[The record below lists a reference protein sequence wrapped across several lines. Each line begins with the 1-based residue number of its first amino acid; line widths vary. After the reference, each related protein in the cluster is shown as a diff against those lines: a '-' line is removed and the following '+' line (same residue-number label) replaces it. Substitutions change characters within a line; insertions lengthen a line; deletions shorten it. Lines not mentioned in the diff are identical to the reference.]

1 MLAVFNNRE
10 LASATLFCVFI
21 LFSMRSESVRSSLVN
36 VLSAFFQKSIV
47 IHLCLFAIYT
57 IGLVLLLEWSGI
69 WNQGQLKN
77 TLMWLFFIG
86 GSQLLNTTNI
96 DNQKQYLRASLNSQ
110 LKLIVFV
117 QFLVAFHSYNYFVE
131 LVLVSFLTLLACISV
146 VSEREPSHAQVHKL
160 VGITIS
166 ITGFYLVA
174 DSIFYAVE
182 NNDKFYSLNTFRDF
196 LVPMLLS
203 VGLLPYTYCFYYF
216 LSYEKAFSLVRIY
229 TDSKQLQRYA
239 KIHSFI
245 KFRGNHVLINEWL
258 RFSCIPEFK
267 SKETISNSILAYQQ
281 ERRESAV

>member
-1 MLAVFNNRE
+1 M
-10 LASATLFCVFI
+10 
-21 LFSMRSESVRSSLVN
+21 
-36 VLSAFFQKSIV
+36 
-47 IHLCLFAIYT
+47 
-57 IGLVLLLEWSGI
+57 G
-69 WNQGQLKN
+69 GQN
-77 TLMWLFFIG
+77 Y
-86 GSQLLNTTNI
+86 STT
-96 DNQKQYLRASLNSQ
+96 
-110 LKLIVFV
+110 
-117 QFLVAFHSYNYFVE
+117 
-131 LVLVSFLTLLACISV
+131 T
-146 VSEREPSHAQVHKL
+146 
-160 VGITIS
+160 TIS
-166 ITGFYLVA
+166 IIGFYLVA
-174 DSIFYAVE
+174 DSIFYAIE
-182 NNDKFYSLNTFRDF
+182 NNDKFFSLNTFRDF